1 MKLLDTN
8 ILLDHSESI
17 FKNSQE
23 KFIIHS
29 IVLEELDNIIHN
41 SLSDEK
47 KYKARQAR
55 NKIKEVYD
63 HGLIDYSLHSP
74 IFSLPLGWD
83 YDKNDNNLLRV
94 CKDLGY
100 CLVTN
105 DLLMQVK
112 ADCIKVSWEEFNAK
126 NNEDEIYT
134 GYKEVVLS
142 DYEQALFYQEGK
154 FNKWDLLNNQYLIIK
169 NEDGEII
176 DKYRWTDEKGF
187 VTLKTTSF
195 KSIYF
200 QDFKPKD
207 VYQMLAM
214 DSLYNTD
221 FTLFFGRAGSAKT
234 TLALSYVMQQI
245 QTNKIN
251 KCVIIF
257 NSVPLK
263 NNKELGFYPG
273 NRNEKLLSSSLGG
286 ILISKFGDITAIE
299 ALINQ
304 GKLLLIPSAEI
315 RGIEVGEHDC
325 LFVTEAQNTDAYTM
339 RTILQ
344 RVKDGCKT
352 IIEGDLLEQ
361 QDIKNYGLKEN
372 GMYRALETFK
382 GDKSFSCV
390 KLKNVYR
397 GHIADVAQNI

>member
-1 MKLLDTN
+1 MNCVLDTN
-8 ILLDHSESI
+8 VLIDGIDL
-17 FKNSQE
+17 SQYS
-23 KFIIHS
+23 KVYIPITC
-29 IVLEELDNIIHN
+29 IEELDNLKCN
-41 SLSDEK
+41 KDYELA
-47 KYKARQAR
+47 YKAKQA
-55 NKIKEVYD
+55 IKQLEKAD
-63 HGLIDYSLHSP
+63 NIEIRWRSQWSIP
-74 IFSLPLGWD
+74 MEMPNT
-83 YDKNDNNLLRV
+83 NDNQILAFA
-94 CKDLGY
+94 KDCVAFDKECVFL
-100 CLVTN
+100 TN
-105 DLLMQVK
+105 DYNVRLK
-112 ADCIKVSWEEFNAK
+112 AKHLDIPCESYIQNIDKDNL
-126 NNEDEIYT
+126 YL
-134 GYKEVVLS
+134 GYKEVTLS
-142 DYEQALFYQEGK
+142 EYEQALFYQEGK

-221 FTLFFGRAGSAKT
+221 FTLLFGRAGSAKT

-245 QTNKIN
+245 QANKIN
-251 KCVIIF
+251 KCVIIYS
-257 NSVPLK
+257 NAPLR
-263 NNKELGFYPG
+263 NNFSLGFYPG
-273 NRNEKLLSSSLGG
+273 NRNEKLLSGSLGG
-286 ILISKFGDITAIE
+286 ILTSKFGDVTGVE

-344 RVKDGCKT
+344 RVKDGCKC
-352 IIEGDLLEQ
+352 IVEGDLLEQ
-361 QDIKNYGLKEN
+361 QDIRNCGLKEN
-372 GMYRALETFK
+372 GMYRALEVFK

-390 KLKNVYR
+390 KLRNVYR
-397 GHIADVAQNI
+397 GHIADVAQDI

>member
-1 MKLLDTN
+1 MNCVLDTN
-8 ILLDHSESI
+8 VLIDGIDL
-17 FKNSQE
+17 SQYS
-23 KFIIHS
+23 KIYIP
-29 IVLEELDNIIHN
+29 ITCIEELDNLKCNKDYELAHKAKQAIKQ
-41 SLSDEK
+41 LEK
-47 KYKARQAR
+47 ADNIEIRWRSQWSIPMEMP
-55 NKIKEVYD
+55 NT
-63 HGLIDYSLHSP
+63 
-74 IFSLPLGWD
+74 
-83 YDKNDNNLLRV
+83 NDNQILAFA
-94 CKDLGY
+94 KDCVAFDKECVFL
-100 CLVTN
+100 TN
-105 DLLMQVK
+105 DYNVRLK
-112 ADCIKVSWEEFNAK
+112 AKHLDIPCELYDQCIDK
-126 NNEDEIYT
+126 DDLYL
-134 GYKEVVLS
+134 GYKEVTLS

-221 FTLFFGRAGSAKT
+221 FTLLFGRAGSAKT

-245 QTNKIN
+245 QANKIN
-251 KCVIIF
+251 KCVIIYS
-257 NSVPLK
+257 NAPLR
-263 NNKELGFYPG
+263 NNFSLGFYPG
-273 NRNEKLLSSSLGG
+273 NRNEKLLSGSLGG
-286 ILISKFGDITAIE
+286 ILTSKFGDVIGVE

-344 RVKDGCKT
+344 RVKDGCKC
-352 IIEGDLLEQ
+352 IVEGDLLEQ
-361 QDIKNYGLKEN
+361 QDIRNCGLKEN
-372 GMYRALETFK
+372 GMYRALEVFK

-390 KLKNVYR
+390 KLRNVYR
-397 GHIADVAQNI
+397 GHIADVAQDI

>member
-1 MKLLDTN
+1 MNCVLDTN
-8 ILLDHSESI
+8 VLIDGIDL
-17 FKNSQE
+17 SQYS
-23 KFIIHS
+23 KVYIPITC
-29 IVLEELDNIIHN
+29 IEELDNLKCN
-41 SLSDEK
+41 KDYELA
-47 KYKARQAR
+47 YKAKQA
-55 NKIKEVYD
+55 IKQIEKAD
-63 HGLIDYSLHSP
+63 NIEIRWRSQW
-74 IFSLPLGWD
+74 SLPMEIPNTND
-83 YDKNDNNLLRV
+83 NIIIAYAMDCVTFDKNCVFLSNDYNVRLKAKHLDIP
-94 CKDLGY
+94 CESYDQGIDKD
-100 CLVTN
+100 
-105 DLLMQVK
+105 DLYL
-112 ADCIKVSWEEFNAK
+112 
-126 NNEDEIYT
+126 
-134 GYKEVVLS
+134 GYKEVTLS

-169 NEDGEII
+169 NEDEEII

-221 FTLFFGRAGSAKT
+221 FTLLFGRAGSAKT

-245 QTNKIN
+245 QANKIN
-251 KCVIIF
+251 KCVIIYS
-257 NSVPLK
+257 NAPLR
-263 NNKELGFYPG
+263 NNFSLGFYPG
-273 NRNEKLLSSSLGG
+273 NRNEKLLSGSLGG
-286 ILISKFGDITAIE
+286 ILTSKFGDVTGVE

-344 RVKDGCKT
+344 RVKDGCKC
-352 IIEGDLLEQ
+352 IVEGDMLEQ
-361 QDIKNYGLKEN
+361 QDIRNCGLKEN
-372 GMYRALETFK
+372 GMYRAIEIFK

-397 GHIADVAQNI
+397 GHIADVAQGI